1 MDISSMLE
9 VQVSEVKEADS
20 KENVTPKDLLPT
32 AKNTSPPISQDELN
46 YYKLMFGSDLSIVRF
61 RRLHC
66 TACDVHIGSAP
77 GDSNNMFEHPILHT
91 LLCSNCRDFYGD
103 GTFEQGDDATDMFC
117 RWCANGGNLYC
128 CSFCSNTFCYKCIK
142 RNIDPVLR
150 KKIEADEQWK
160 CFVCDPTDLY
170 PARATCWALLD
181 YIKKINRFLQN
192 ERKLSQQEVDEKM
205 SLDETN
211 CCPRRR
217 KRKRRRTG
225 SNSEEDD
232 QTYVPKQVGVTPATR
247 GGKRRGRRK
256 KILNGN
262 NTSMSDQS
270 FSVTEENSLDQ
281 NEILPS
287 LLSCEQSMVEGENE
301 TVEVDGTIVP
311 QPPQN
316 ILPRIEA
323 NVLSQPVYNAIV
335 NVVAS
340 NFLQSTSTL
349 VPIRHVHNPL
359 GQMNLYQTMPCTQ
372 TPMVTIPNQSADMLN
387 RLSFPLVQ
395 QQLQAPPKVTSNVIE
410 IESDSEDVAVIGPSR
425 NSRSFRDHIDNNKAV
440 PVALVSSKSTGITGI
455 AVKKS
460 DLYMTDKNRTP
471 KTLNQRLLPHGQE
484 VDNFMTVLKAKLHNL
499 FETSKKEELRRYEL
513 NEARGVIKQFHR
525 EIRDTVSQLACI
537 NDRIV
542 REYNRWKRFHMKS
555 GAFPSPENQKPVDKA
570 NAEDIPLDMICVNES
585 GTESENS
592 DCENN
597 IIISPSEYV
606 GTTNVVG
613 GMKYFKKRG
622 QMSRAVG
629 NDYPSLADKA
639 VQIFDSELNDYDKS
653 IRHSSLKKDN
663 QRPEKTR
670 GQFENYEEQFIYYLQ
685 NRTDPEL
692 TPPEESKD
700 LPDPN
705 ETPLKD
711 LIEAN
716 SPFISEMLETM
727 DKSVNSIDANNEN
740 SLDKQEQSGSEAA
753 VHQETNSVPSPQEEH
768 EFVQIGD
775 SMANDLGR
783 KKDAKNDSAP
793 VTDAHKETKPFGKS
807 FTRTDEIFVVEVLEK
822 DTSTTQCTA
831 EETAN
836 NKEDDCTIIDD

>member
-9 VQVSEVKEADS
+9 VQVDEVKEVDS

-32 AKNTSPPISQDELN
+32 AKNTSSPVSQEELD

-66 TACDVHIGSAP
+66 TACDIHIGSAP
-77 GDSNNMFEHPILHT
+77 GDSGNMFEHPVLHT
-91 LLCSNCRDFYGD
+91 LLCSKCRDFYGD

-142 RNIDPVLR
+142 RNIDSVVR
-150 KKIEADEQWK
+150 RKIEADEQWK

-181 YIKKINRFLQN
+181 YVQKMNRFLQN
-192 ERKLSQQEVDEKM
+192 ERKLSQQEMDEKM
-205 SLDETN
+205 NLDETN

-232 QTYVPKQVGVTPATR
+232 ETYVPKQVGVTTVPR
-247 GGKRRGRRK
+247 GGKRRGRRRK
-256 KILNGN
+256 FLNGN
-262 NTSMSDQS
+262 NTSMSGQS
-270 FSVTEENSLDQ
+270 YSGTEESSIDQ

-287 LLSCEQSMVEGENE
+287 LLSCEQTMVEGENE

-323 NVLSQPVYNAIV
+323 NVVSQPMYNAIV

-340 NFLQSTSTL
+340 NFLQPTSTL
-349 VPIRHVHNPL
+349 VPIRHVHNQL
-359 GQMNLYQTMPCTQ
+359 GQMNLYQTMQCTQ

-395 QQLQAPPKVTSNVIE
+395 SPQAPPKPSSNVIE
-410 IESDSEDVAVIGPSR
+410 IESDSEDVAVVGPSR

-440 PVALVSSKSTGITGI
+440 PVALVSSKSSNYVI
-455 AVKKS
+455 KKS
-460 DLYMTDKNRTP
+460 EVYTSEKRAP
-471 KTLNQRLLPHGQE
+471 KTLNQRLVPHGQE
-484 VDNFMTVLKAKLHNL
+484 IDSILTILKTKLQNL
-499 FETSKKEELRRYEL
+499 FETSKQEEMKRHDL
-513 NEARGVIKQFHR
+513 NEARGAIKQFHR

-537 NDRIV
+537 NDRMV
-542 REYNRWKRFHMKS
+542 REYNRWKRYQLKS
-555 GAFPSPENQKPVDKA
+555 GALQSPENSKPVDKE
-570 NAEDIPLDMICVNES
+570 NPEEVPLDMICVNES
-585 GTESENS
+585 GTEGESTDS
-592 DCENN
+592 ENN
-597 IIISPSEYV
+597 IIQPSEFV

-613 GMKYFKKRG
+613 GIKSFKKKG
-622 QMSRAVG
+622 STSRAVG
-629 NDYPSLADKA
+629 NDYPSLVDRA
-639 VQIFDSELNDYDKS
+639 VQIFDVELDDYDKS
-653 IRHSSLKKDN
+653 IRHSSLKKDD

-670 GQFENYEEQFIYYLQ
+670 EQFENYEEQFIYYLQ
-685 NRTDPEL
+685 NRIDPE
-692 TPPEESKD
+692 TAPTEESKD

-727 DKSVNSIDANNEN
+727 DKSVNSNDANNEN
-740 SLDKQEQSGSEAA
+740 SLEKQKHCGSEAA
-753 VHQETNSVPSPQEEH
+753 VRQETNSAPSHQQEH
-768 EFVQIGD
+768 EFVEIVN
-775 SMANDLGR
+775 SMDNDLGS

-793 VTDAHKETKPFGKS
+793 VTDAHKETKPLGKRFS
-807 FTRTDEIFVVEVLEK
+807 RTDETFVANVPVK
-822 DTSTTQCTA
+822 DTSMTNCTA
-831 EETAN
+831 EKTAN
-836 NKEDDCTIIDD
+836 NREDDCTIIDD